1 MSIISK
7 SVKFVST
14 AAGCYLG
21 NKVAE
26 ENNLP
31 KKVAIFS
38 GATLG
43 YGVGAL
49 VIDTGRAIRNTA
61 LRVAA
66 KNIGKVSKAV
76 FEEASE
82 EVIDEVIDVEASE

>member
-21 NKVAE
+21 NKVSE
-26 ENNLP
+26 QNNIP

-38 GATLG
+38 GGTLG

-49 VIDTGRAIRNTA
+49 VIDTGRAVKNAA

-66 KNIGKVSKAV
+66 KNIGKISKEA
-76 FEEASE
+76 FEEASKE
-82 EVIDEVIDVEASE
+82 EILDEVIDSVE